1 MNISIDTLWMIA
13 LQLIAAGA
21 VYGAIRTDI
30 KNIYRDLEYQRDINK
45 EHNKRIT
52 EAHELISDYHR
63 VAHDRRSFHG
73 THCNNG

>member
-30 KNIYRDLEYQRDINK
+30 KNIYRDLEHQRDINK

-52 EAHELISDYHR
+52 EVHELISDYHI
-63 VAHDRRSFHG
+63 VAHDRRFIPRDPLQ
-73 THCNNG
+73 

>member
-30 KNIYRDLEYQRDINK
+30 KNIYRDLEHQRDVNK

-52 EAHELISDYHR
+52 EAHERINDCHRTTYNRRAFPRDLIQ
-63 VAHDRRSFHG
+63 
-73 THCNNG
+73 

>member
-30 KNIYRDLEYQRDINK
+30 KNIYRDLEHQRDINK

-52 EAHELISDYHR
+52 EEHERINEYHR
-63 VAHDRRSFHG
+63 VVHDRRFIPRDPLQ
-73 THCNNG
+73 

>member
-1 MNISIDTLWMIA
+1 MNISIDTIWMIA

-30 KNIYRDLEYQRDINK
+30 KNIYRDLEHQRDINK

-52 EAHELISDYHR
+52 EAHERINETQRTTYNRQVFPRDKL
-63 VAHDRRSFHG
+63 
-73 THCNNG
+73 